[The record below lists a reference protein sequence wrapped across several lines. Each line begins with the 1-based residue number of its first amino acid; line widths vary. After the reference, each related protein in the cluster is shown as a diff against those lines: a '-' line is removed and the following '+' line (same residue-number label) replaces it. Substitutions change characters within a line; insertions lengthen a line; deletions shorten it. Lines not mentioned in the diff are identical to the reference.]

1 MCVREARHERG
12 MRRSRLVAT
21 AGALSVTAFAATVA
35 IGANF
40 GLVGQAEPDSP
51 VGQLDSRHRV
61 VAESAVQPAT
71 AVAVTTPSFGPDAD
85 D

>member
-1 MCVREARHERG
+1 
-12 MRRSRLVAT
+12 MRRRRLVAT

-40 GLVGQAEPDSP
+40 GLVSEAEPNSP
-51 VGQLDSRHRV
+51 VGRLEDQHRLAAV
-61 VAESAVQPAT
+61 SARDDGT
-71 AVAVTTPSFGPDAD
+71 AVAVTPSVLGPDAD

>member
-1 MCVREARHERG
+1 
-12 MRRSRLVAT
+12 MRRRRLVVT

-40 GLVGQAEPDSP
+40 GLVGQAEPNSP
-51 VGQLDSRHRV
+51 VGRLKDDHH
-61 VAESAVQPAT
+61 VAAVSASVNGT
-71 AVAVTTPSFGPDAD
+71 AVAVTPSGLGRDAD

>member
-1 MCVREARHERG
+1 MQ
-12 MRRSRLVAT
+12 RRKLVAT
-21 AGALSVTAFAATVA
+21 AGVLSVTAFAATLA

-51 VGQLDSRHRV
+51 IGRLDDHHGV
-61 VAESAVQPAT
+61 VSASAGGAAT
-71 AVAVTTPSFGPDAD
+71 PVVVTTPRLGPDAD

>member
-1 MCVREARHERG
+1 
-12 MRRSRLVAT
+12 MRRRKLVAT

-40 GLVGQAEPDSP
+40 GLVSQAAPSSP
-51 VGQLDSRHRV
+51 AGRLDDHHHVARV
-61 VAESAVQPAT
+61 ATAGTPT
-71 AVAVTTPSFGPDAD
+71 AVAVTTPALGPHAD

>member
-1 MCVREARHERG
+1 
-12 MRRSRLVAT
+12 MRRRKLVAT
-21 AGALSVTAFAATVA
+21 AGALSVTAFAATLA

-51 VGQLDSRHRV
+51 VGRLD
-61 VAESAVQPAT
+61 AKPPSAQ
-71 AVAVTTPSFGPDAD
+71 AVAADSATGHPQVTLPAD

>member
-1 MCVREARHERG
+1 
-12 MRRSRLVAT
+12 MRRRKLVAT
-21 AGALSVTAFAATVA
+21 AGVLSVTAFAATVA

-51 VGQLDSRHRV
+51 VGRLDDNHQV
-61 VAESAVQPAT
+61 VEQTPVDTGAAIS
-71 AVAVTTPSFGPDAD
+71 VTTPRLDAHAD

>member
-1 MCVREARHERG
+1 
-12 MRRSRLVAT
+12 MRRRKLVAT
-21 AGALSVTAFAATVA
+21 AGVLSATAFAATLA

-51 VGQLDSRHRV
+51 VGRLADHHK
-61 VAESAVQPAT
+61 VAAIAAAQTHTP
-71 AVAVTTPSFGPDAD
+71 VAVTTPGLGPDAD

>member
-1 MCVREARHERG
+1 
-12 MRRSRLVAT
+12 MRRRKLVAT

-40 GLVGQAEPDSP
+40 GLVSQAAPSSP
-51 VGQLDSRHRV
+51 VGRLDDHHH
-61 VAESAVQPAT
+61 QMAT
-71 AVAVTTPSFGPDAD
+71 AVGAARPTPTVAITTPALGPDAD

>member
-1 MCVREARHERG
+1 
-12 MRRSRLVAT
+12 MRRRRLVAT

-40 GLVGQAEPDSP
+40 GLVGQAEPNSP
-51 VGQLDSRHRV
+51 VGRLDTQHRV
-61 VAESAVQPAT
+61 VAVSASSHSP
-71 AVAVTTPSFGPDAD
+71 AVAVTLSDRGPDAD

>member
-1 MCVREARHERG
+1 
-12 MRRSRLVAT
+12 MRRRKLVAT

-40 GLVGQAEPDSP
+40 GLVGQAAPDSP
-51 VGQLDSRHRV
+51 AGRLDAKATTAHAVS
-61 VAESAVQPAT
+61 AEAP
-71 AVAVTTPSFGPDAD
+71 VTEAPPTVPAD

>member
-1 MCVREARHERG
+1 
-12 MRRSRLVAT
+12 MRRRRLVAT

-51 VGQLDSRHRV
+51 VGRLKDHHQIAAV
-61 VAESAVQPAT
+61 SASDTGT
-71 AVAVTTPSFGPDAD
+71 AVAVTPSVLGPDAD

>member
-1 MCVREARHERG
+1 
-12 MRRSRLVAT
+12 LVAT

-51 VGQLDSRHRV
+51 VGRLGDQHQVSV
-61 VAESAVQPAT
+61 VSANDHGT
-71 AVAVTTPSFGPDAD
+71 AVAVTPARLGPDAD

>member
-1 MCVREARHERG
+1 VR
-12 MRRSRLVAT
+12 RRKLVAT

-40 GLVGQAEPDSP
+40 GLVGQAEPNSP
-51 VGQLDSRHRV
+51 VGRLDARHRV
-61 VAESAVQPAT
+61 AAVSASASGT
-71 AVAVTTPSFGPDAD
+71 AVAVTTPALGTNAD

>member
-1 MCVREARHERG
+1 
-12 MRRSRLVAT
+12 MRRRKLVAT

-35 IGANF
+35 IGANL

-51 VGQLDSRHRV
+51 VGRLKDHHPLAV
-61 VAESAVQPAT
+61 VSVGVNGT
-71 AVAVTTPSFGPDAD
+71 AVAATPAALGPDAD

>member
-1 MCVREARHERG
+1 
-12 MRRSRLVAT
+12 MRRRRLVAT

-40 GLVGQAEPDSP
+40 GLVSQAAPSSP
-51 VGQLDSRHRV
+51 AGRLDEHHK
-61 VAESAVQPAT
+61 VAVASGPVS
-71 AVAVTTPSFGPDAD
+71 AVAVTTPAFGPRAD